1 MNNKYQFMKLGDI
14 LVAEE
19 IISQSQLEAAYLNKK
34 YQGKLGNVLVKQGSI
49 TEDDLVKAFSLQLGE
64 DHILEEDMMKAP
76 EEVVALI
83 PEDFAVENNLLALT
97 KSENT
102 LLVAMEDPEDLA
114 ILDSIRKLTGL
125 NPKVRVAGH
134 SAIKNVIEKMY
145 GKIRQSDEVESAIS
159 NISIVRGD
167 EEEGDELDL
176 GGEEVSPEDAPIV
189 KLVNLILMEAIKEN
203 SSDIHIEAGRDEV
216 AVRIRID
223 GVLAKIMSQFPH

>member
-1 MNNKYQFMKLGDI
+1 M
-14 LVAEE
+14 
-19 IISQSQLEAAYLNKK
+19 
-34 YQGKLGNVLVKQGSI
+34 
-49 TEDDLVKAFSLQLGE
+49 VKAFSLQLGE

-83 PEDFAVENNLLALT
+83 PEDFFAVENNLLALN

-223 GVLAKIMSQFPH
+223 GVLAKIMSPPISSLNGIITRIKILSKLNIAEHRLPQDGRMKIKTKERDIDVGIHPSYCTW